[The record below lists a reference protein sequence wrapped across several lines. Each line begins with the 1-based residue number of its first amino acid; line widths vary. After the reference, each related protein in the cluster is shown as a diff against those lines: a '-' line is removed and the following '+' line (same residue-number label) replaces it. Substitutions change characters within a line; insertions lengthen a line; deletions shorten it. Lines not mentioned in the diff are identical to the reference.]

1 MSSLLNVALDAVVLI
16 GLGVTIYY
24 CIKLSKAL
32 NNFRKYR
39 QEFNTLVGELSKN
52 IDHAQDA
59 IANLKNSSFE
69 AGEDL
74 QKVVNNA
81 RKLSD
86 ELQLMHDMGNSL
98 ANRLERISDTG
109 RHKMTEKPDFDLGGE
124 RDNTFEAKSPKKPT
138 SKAPQKAPE
147 RGIDKGKDAPSFF
160 IQDRDFER
168 EERYEDDEVMTRDL
182 DDDGFDSQAER
193 ELYAALMKNTKK
205 K

>member
-1 MSSLLNVALDAVVLI
+1 MNGLLSIALDCVVLI
-16 GLGVTIYY
+16 GLGVTIFY

-39 QEFNTLVGELSKN
+39 QEFNTLVGELGKN
-52 IDHAQDA
+52 IEHAQDA

-81 RKLSD
+81 RKLTD

-98 ANRLERISDTG
+98 ANRLERISDSS
-109 RHKMTEKPDFDLGGE
+109 RQKMPEKSDFDLSEKRANFTEGKKQRGKPGASSVTRHE
-124 RDNTFEAKSPKKPT
+124 DNKRA
-138 SKAPQKAPE
+138 
-147 RGIDKGKDAPSFF
+147 DAPSFF
-160 IQDRDFER
+160 IQDRDFEQ
-168 EERYEDDEVMTRDL
+168 EEKYEDDEVMTRDL

-193 ELYAALMKNTKK
+193 ELYEALMKNTKK

>member
-1 MSSLLNVALDAVVLI
+1 MNGLLSIALDCVVLI
-16 GLGVTIYY
+16 GLGVTIFY

-39 QEFNTLVGELSKN
+39 QEFNTLVGELGKN
-52 IDHAQDA
+52 IEHAQDA

-81 RKLSD
+81 RKLTD

-98 ANRLERISDTG
+98 ANRLERISDTSSQ
-109 RHKMTEKPDFDLGGE
+109 KMPEKPDFDLNEKRTNFTESKKQRGKPALSSASRHE
-124 RDNTFEAKSPKKPT
+124 DNK
-138 SKAPQKAPE
+138 
-147 RGIDKGKDAPSFF
+147 RVDAPSFF
-160 IQDRDFER
+160 IQDRDFEQ
-168 EERYEDDEVMTRDL
+168 EEKYEDDEVMTRDL

-193 ELYAALMKNTKK
+193 ELYEALMKNTKK